1 MKQHHSQVEEER
13 QRERKIDRFVEK
25 EHKKDTMCEFSIE
38 DDWSSKSQKFEKRSE
53 GPLWNPLK
61 VMMVN

>member
-1 MKQHHSQVEEER
+1 
-13 QRERKIDRFVEK
+13 VEK

-38 DDWSSKSQKFEKRSE
+38 DDWSSKSQKIEKRSE